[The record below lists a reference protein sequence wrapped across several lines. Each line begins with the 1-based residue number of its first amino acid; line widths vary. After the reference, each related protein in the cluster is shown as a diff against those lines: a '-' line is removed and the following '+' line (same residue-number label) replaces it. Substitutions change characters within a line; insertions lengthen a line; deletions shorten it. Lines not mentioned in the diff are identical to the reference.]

1 MRLVILLSGPRYL
14 HNRMMTGLGGVSPCV
29 AVRQRVYPV
38 FLFSKI
44 LRMEKRVLTVL
55 DYFLSMNKPFLYH
68 ALYYYIVYA
77 IQYLNDFHF
86 VYLLC

>member
-1 MRLVILLSGPRYL
+1 MYT
-14 HNRMMTGLGGVSPCV
+14 TGLQIGSGGVSPCV

-77 IQYLNDFHF
+77 VQSLNDFLF
-86 VYLLC
+86 VHLL